1 MLLNVETIFSPL
13 EIGPAVALN
22 RLMRS
27 ATHESASDRDGL
39 PDVALMTRL
48 YGDLA
53 QGGVGLI
60 VIGHTYVHPSGRAG
74 LKQNGMQGDNHAL
87 AWESILSDVRK
98 QTEAPIFVQLTYA
111 GRQGYKAGELP
122 GENDKRERFPPG
134 GTPLEAY
141 YERQIEAV
149 IGAFGKAA
157 ARAAKAG
164 FDGVQIHMAHGY
176 LLSECLSRATNKRR
190 DTWGGDDPANR
201 RRLPMAVV
209 DCVRE
214 AIGTHLALAVKLNGS
229 DGNPPEGVEPA
240 EAAETARELEAR
252 GVQLIE
258 VSGGKAAQKVT
269 GPETEAYLL
278 PEARTVAAKVRCR
291 VATVGGYR
299 TVPTILKALGEG
311 LDMVSLSRPLVR
323 EPDWPVQIRRDAAHA
338 ATCVS
343 CDKCFAIGDGVLRCM
358 IDHPDPPSVNGR
370 Q

>member
-1 MLLNVETIFSPL
+1 MLLNAEAIFSPL

-27 ATHESASDRDGL
+27 ATYESASDRDGL
-39 PDVALMTRL
+39 PDFALMTRL

-74 LKQNGMQGDNHAL
+74 LKQNGMQSDDHAL
-87 AWESILSDVRK
+87 AWETILADVRK
-98 QTEAPIFVQLTYA
+98 HTDAPIFVQLTYA
-111 GRQGYKAGELP
+111 GRKGYKAGEFP
-122 GENDKRERFPPG
+122 DENDKRERFAPG
-134 GTPLEAY
+134 GTPFEAWF
-141 YERQIEAV
+141 ERQIEAV

-157 ARAAKAG
+157 ARAVKAG
-164 FDGVQIHMAHGY
+164 FDGVQIHLAHGF
-176 LLSECLSRATNKRR
+176 LLSECLSLATNKRR

-214 AIGTHLALAVKLNGS
+214 AIGTKLALAVKLNGS
-229 DGNPPEGVEPA
+229 DHNPPEGVEPA

-258 VSGGKAAQKVT
+258 VSSGTPAQKVT
-269 GPETEAYLL
+269 GPDTEAYLL
-278 PEARTVAAKVRCR
+278 PEAREVAAKVGCR

-311 LDMVSLSRPLVR
+311 LDMVSLCRPLIR
-323 EPDWPVQIRRDAAHA
+323 EPDLPVQIRRDAGHA

-343 CDKCFAIGDGVLRCM
+343 CDKCFDLGGGAVRCM
-358 IDHPDPPSVNGR
+358 IDHPGAPLASGK
-370 Q
+370 